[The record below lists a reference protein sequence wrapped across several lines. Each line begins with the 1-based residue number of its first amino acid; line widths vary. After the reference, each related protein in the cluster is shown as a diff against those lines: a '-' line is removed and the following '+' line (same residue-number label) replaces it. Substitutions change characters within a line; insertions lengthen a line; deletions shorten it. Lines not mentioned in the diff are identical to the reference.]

1 MHTYV
6 QRRID
11 TIPRLLTQSE
21 ASAIA
26 EWVVQ
31 LGDSFDEGVRL
42 LGRTQASLNDQ
53 RMLLLDLNDT
63 NAHAQPESAAKLVA
77 HVLTNTEPTR
87 FWDHSALQQFVGIV
101 KYKAS
106 AEVVDRI
113 RSGALRLGIGGA
125 QEW

>member
-1 MHTYV
+1 MTDEDRTAWLAAIGWQLRSLPREDVDRQSKRWMPTYV

-31 LGDSFDEGVRL
+31 LGDSFDDGVRL

-53 RMLLLDLNDT
+53 RMLLLDLN
-63 NAHAQPESAAKLVA
+63 VRM
-77 HVLTNTEPTR
+77 LTP
-87 FWDHSALQQFVGIV
+87 S
-101 KYKAS
+101 
-106 AEVVDRI
+106 
-113 RSGALRLGIGGA
+113 RSRLRSS
-125 QEW
+125 